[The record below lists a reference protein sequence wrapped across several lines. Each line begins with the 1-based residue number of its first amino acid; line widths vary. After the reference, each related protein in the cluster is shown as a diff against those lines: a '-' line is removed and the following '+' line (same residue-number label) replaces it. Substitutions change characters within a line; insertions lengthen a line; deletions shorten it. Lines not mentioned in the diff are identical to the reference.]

1 MPATDSCAAAAAA
14 AVSLLLAAAPYLLQ
28 PLAEAFGSEPP
39 QVKLALLTAAAK
51 LFFRR
56 PGESRKLLGACLAG
70 GLNDADQDV
79 HDRALL
85 YYRSVHVVGLQQDT
99 LLGGQSRWLFPQ
111 AVIA

>member
-1 MPATDSCAAAAAA
+1 VLLDS
-14 AVSLLLAAAPYLLQ
+14 LFPAAAPYLLQ

-51 LFFRR
+51 LFFKR

-70 GLNDADQDV
+70 GLNDSDQDV

-85 YYRSVHVVGLQQDT
+85 YYRWACTSG
-99 LLGGQSRWLFPQ
+99 
-111 AVIA
+111 